1 MSTPAPQ
8 GRGPLPERAA
18 DTTAEQPWP
27 VRLLSMKIGEYV
39 EKMSTLWV
47 EGQVVQL
54 NRRPGARTAYLTL
67 RDPDVDMSLSVSIH
81 VNALDAMPGPLGE
94 GARVVLQAKPAF
106 WTQRGSLMLD
116 ARQIRPVGVGEL
128 LARLEYLKRHLAQ
141 EGLFDRDRKRPLP
154 FLPRRV
160 GLVCG
165 RASAAERDV
174 VENARRRWP
183 ATRFEIRQVAVQ
195 GATAVAEVT
204 AALAELDAHPE
215 VDVIVIARG
224 GGGVED
230 LLPFSN
236 ETLVRAVAAA
246 RTPVV
251 SAIGHDVDTP
261 LLDLVAD
268 HRASTPTDAAKA
280 VVPDAVAERAA
291 VCRRRATAPGAR
303 SPVGCTTSAAG
314 SSSCA
319 AGPVLT
325 DKGAFV
331 RSQRDVVEAL
341 RDRARRRV
349 ESQLHRARDHTA
361 HLRAQVRTL
370 SPQSTLDRGYAIVQ
384 QADGSV
390 VSDPAELEVGE
401 LLRVRVARGDFA
413 ARPCRRRVAPRLPA
427 MAKKADPAD
436 PGTTDVDRDRR
447 ERRRRGDV
455 LRAGPRRARRHRRP
469 ARERPGRPRGE
480 HGAVAAGRG
489 ARRPLRHLARPRR
502 GADHRRATDRHPAP
516 ASGRDRLEV
525 RRRTAPSPR
534 SSPCP

>member
-1 MSTPAPQ
+1 
-8 GRGPLPERAA
+8 
-18 DTTAEQPWP
+18 
-27 VRLLSMKIGEYV
+27 
-39 EKMSTLWV
+39 
-47 EGQVVQL
+47 
-54 NRRPGARTAYLTL
+54 
-67 RDPDVDMSLSVSIH
+67 
-81 VNALDAMPGPLGE
+81 
-94 GARVVLQAKPAF
+94 
-106 WTQRGSLMLD
+106 MLD

-195 GATAVAEVT
+195 GATAVAEVI

-280 VVPDAVAERAA
+280 IVPDAVAERAGVTA
-291 VCRRRATAPGAR
+291 SRDRARRALAGRLHHERRRLVELR
-303 SPVGCTTSAAG
+303 SR
-314 SSSCA
+314 
-319 AGPVLT
+319 PVLT
-325 DKGAFV
+325 DTGAFV

-349 ESQLHRARDHTA
+349 EASCTAPATTRRTCAPRCARCRRSRRSTA
-361 HLRAQVRTL
+361 ATRSCSRPTARSSGT
-370 SPQSTLDRGYAIVQ
+370 
-384 QADGSV
+384 
-390 VSDPAELEVGE
+390 PAEVEVGE

-413 ARPCRRRVAPRLPA
+413 ARPVAS
-427 MAKKADPAD
+427 AD
-436 PGTTDVDRDRR
+436 
-447 ERRRRGDV
+447 
-455 LRAGPRRARRHRRP
+455 
-469 ARERPGRPRGE
+469 
-480 HGAVAAGRG
+480 
-489 ARRPLRHLARPRR
+489 
-502 GADHRRATDRHPAP
+502 
-516 ASGRDRLEV
+516 
-525 RRRTAPSPR
+525 
-534 SSPCP
+534 